1 MILFPHR
8 RVLPLFLYNIPV
20 SRIPLPVMPSSLQ
33 GMLRIFSLL
42 LCFLF
47 PALCLQGCMSVL
59 TVPENA
65 HGLFLSLFLEILSH
79 IVSLSQ
85 GIFLPASYLHPL
97 LLPLFYI
104 LLDILYD
111 TLLYSHSL
119 VYVFSGSSSHYTRN
133 LNRSKLRG
141 IKPDASQ

>member
-1 MILFPHR
+1 MLIACFHILLHIPLICVLDSLHILILFPHR
-8 RVLPLFLYNIPV
+8 HVLRLSLYNIPV
-20 SRIPLPVMPSSLQ
+20 SRIPLPIMPSSLQ
-33 GMLRIFSLL
+33 GMLQIFSLP

-47 PALCLQGCMSVL
+47 SALYLQGCMPVL

-65 HGLFLSLFLEILSH
+65 HGLFLSLFLKILSH

-85 GIFLPASYLHPL
+85 GIFLSTSYLHLL

-111 TLLYSHSL
+111 TQIFFE
-119 VYVFSGSSSHYTRN
+119 VRI
-133 LNRSKLRG
+133 LR
-141 IKPDASQ
+141 